1 MADVLMVYWS
11 GTGNTEIMA
20 EKIQEG
26 LIKSGNTVKI
36 VTVDEIEPQEL
47 ESFDKIAFGCP
58 SMGEDELEETE
69 FEPFFEIAETLISGK
84 KIALFGSYGWGE
96 GEWMELW
103 EDRVI
108 SSGAILFEKGM
119 IANYT
124 PGDEEEEACIKFG
137 EKFGAF

>member
-26 LIKSGNTVKI
+26 LIKGGKTVKI
-36 VTVDEIEPQEL
+36 VTVDEIEPSDL
-47 ESFDKIAFGCP
+47 EAFEKIAFGCP

-69 FEPFFEIAETLISGK
+69 FEPFFEIAETLIAGK

-103 EDRVI
+103 EDRI
-108 SSGAILFEKGM
+108 HASGAILFEKGI

-124 PGDEEEEACIKFG
+124 PEDDDEDACVSFG
-137 EKFGAF
+137 EKFAAF